1 MRDLQKNQFN
11 SFTTPFFLTR
21 ESLTS
26 ASYKPIEIENVECIL
41 LPNGSFFMGGIKR
54 RGSWVF
60 TTEPSCSVKWESLFS
75 PGTFVP
81 QMPER
86 RRDLS
91 PHCLLKYESIIYRQ
105 LLESKTVELYSD
117 IAPCGGTIE

>member
-1 MRDLQKNQFN
+1 MHP
-11 SFTTPFFLTR
+11 FTKWFFFYGWNK
-21 ESLTS
+21 
-26 ASYKPIEIENVECIL
+26 AVWL
-41 LPNGSFFMGGIKR
+41 LGLYYRAFVLSQMGR
-54 RGSWVF
+54 
-60 TTEPSCSVKWESLFS
+60 LFS
-75 PGTFVP
+75 PGAFEP

-105 LLESKTVELYSD
+105 LLQSKTVELYSD

>member
-1 MRDLQKNQFN
+1 MALG
-11 SFTTPFFLTR
+11 FLLW
-21 ESLTS
+21 SLRALS
-26 ASYKPIEIENVECIL
+26 NE
-41 LPNGSFFMGGIKR
+41 M
-54 RGSWVF
+54 
-60 TTEPSCSVKWESLFS
+60 SLFS
-75 PGTFVP
+75 PGTFEP

-86 RRDLS
+86 RQDLS